1 MKDNAFEDRIGE
13 VASRLV
19 ELGYVELFLRLD
31 EEAIDSIWDIP
42 RVSEVLKALA
52 IDSKAPPLA
61 SFLAAE
67 VLFYK
72 LDTYP
77 PESDK
82 RRLAEVYA
90 MALRENFTAMANPWG
105 LPGSLD
111 GDPGMH
117 FIKLGEWAVAPLM
130 SLLDVESEV
139 TYGGS
144 REATFG
150 NRYRYRVKDL
160 AAFYLSRIRDIRYE
174 VVEDPGER
182 DKRIEELKAELE
194 R

>member
-1 MKDNAFEDRIGE
+1 M
-13 VASRLV
+13 

-31 EEAIDSIWDIP
+31 EEAIDSIWDVP
-42 RVSEVLKALA
+42 RASEVLKALA
-52 IDSKAPPLA
+52 IDSNAPPLA
-61 SFLAAE
+61 SFLAGE
-67 VLFYK
+67 MLFYK
-72 LDTYP
+72 LDEYP

-117 FIKLGEWAVAPLM
+117 FVELGEWAVAPLL

-144 REATFG
+144 EEATFG
-150 NRYRYRVKDL
+150 NSYRYRVKDL
-160 AAFYLSRIRDIRYE
+160 AAFYLSRIRGVRYE